1 MESPYF
7 QKDSQGLFY
16 SSTRFYKQF
25 SIYAKEVIECDMII
39 DLIIKLS
46 SRRKTEVR
54 RRKTISISINRGF
67 FFFQHFQGFHQ
78 FWQTSYKLHPTSKA
92 GSSSK
97 TLGVSECVVVL
108 LPDTFGSTWK
118 LLLCTLYIFFS
129 YCWWILRVMD

>member
-25 SIYAKEVIECDMII
+25 SIYAKEAIECDMII

-54 RRKTISISINRGF
+54 RRKTISISINRGVF
-67 FFFQHFQGFHQ
+67 FSNIFRVSISFGKRR
-78 FWQTSYKLHPTSKA
+78 TSCIQLLK
-92 GSSSK
+92 
-97 TLGVSECVVVL
+97 LGVVPKLWESASVL
-108 LPDTFGSTWK
+108 LFYYLT
-118 LLLCTLYIFFS
+118 LLAQLENFFYALFIFSFPIVDES
-129 YCWWILRVMD
+129 